1 MRLQWQAQRTNSL
14 GVVLATIV
22 LFLAVS
28 SFLADTFNVIDRL
41 SSVDQQSWVILI
53 WIVTGGAGL
62 LLLGVLVWRAR
73 RLFHRK
79 DQNV

>member
-41 SSVDQQSWVILI
+41 SSVDQQSWVILT
-53 WIVTGGAGL
+53 WIMTGGAGL
-62 LLLGVLVWRAR
+62 LLLGVLVWRSR

-79 DQNV
+79 DQNF